1 MLYIYIN
8 SLAVDIQRKRDD
20 NTNNKTKKRFDVDKS
35 GMTDKEKV
43 MAKYDEETP
52 KSFLKEV
59 MYECEGCTKAEQL
72 ALRKNAAIR
81 AFDMIQL
88 QDNGYDAN
96 EWKRLAFNLNK
107 NRIG

>member
-1 MLYIYIN
+1 
-8 SLAVDIQRKRDD
+8 
-20 NTNNKTKKRFDVDKS
+20 
-35 GMTDKEKV
+35 MTDKEKT
-43 MAKYDEETP
+43 MAKYDDETP

-72 ALRKNAAIR
+72 NLRKNAAIR

-88 QDNGYDAN
+88 QDHSYDAS
-96 EWKRLAFNLNK
+96 EWKRLAFALNR